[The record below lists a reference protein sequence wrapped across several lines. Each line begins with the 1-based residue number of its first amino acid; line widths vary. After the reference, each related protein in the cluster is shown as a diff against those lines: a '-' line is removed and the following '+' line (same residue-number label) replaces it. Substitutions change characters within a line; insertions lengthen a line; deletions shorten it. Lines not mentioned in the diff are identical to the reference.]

1 MKADVKKCNT
11 DEIKITGD
19 ENSWYEN
26 DVKLDCDTDTTV
38 PSLFS
43 IVKWSIQDELGTELR
58 RKEAE

>member
-1 MKADVKKCNT
+1 MVDVKKYNT

-38 PSLFS
+38 PSVLS
-43 IVKWSIQDELGTELR
+43 IVE
-58 RKEAE
+58 

>member
-11 DEIKITGD
+11 DEIIITGD
-19 ENSWYEN
+19 ENAWYEN

-38 PSLFS
+38 PSFFS